1 MPPPVAG
8 LLLAAL
14 IVLGSVLHCSAS
26 ANNASSSTQNVQNK
40 RERLCR
46 TRDATLPPHLFAQH
60 TCALCYTF
68 MMPAAF
74 THKARPRGL
83 HLNGVL
89 KLLPMGANETVFAD
103 AGDANNPLLSTF
115 SSDLAKKKWLECCD
129 NARLCCDEM
138 LANTNETP
146 SQGWCPR
153 TWDGWLCWGD
163 SPPLKEQFA
172 SCPTFIALTSEPP
185 SCMQAS
191 KICLEDGTWYR
202 LDAGDGNVEWTNYST
217 CSTVQ
222 GHQNR
227 AYISV
232 SSFGVS
238 VIALVPALIIF
249 SIYRQLRV
257 PRVVLHRHLFTSL
270 LLNSI
275 AVIVFKGSFLIP
287 ATTQGSLISKDGL
300 FCKVLILVTKYFRV
314 SNYMWMFC
322 EGFYL
327 HRLIAA
333 AFVEETSLLIFY
345 LIGWGLP
352 VVVVATYFGAIILHE
367 PSLDVSEC
375 WSFPDYDW
383 VLYAPCLLSLAIN
396 FLFLVDIIRVL
407 WLKLRARHAQEPS
420 QYRKAVRATLVLI
433 PLFGLHLCFT
443 MYRPASGSC
452 IGLFL
457 RIYNVADYVL
467 DGLQGC
473 FVSLSFCYFSGEVQ
487 YLIKRSYQRF
497 VQRHRPNLGAAS
509 WVSADANH
517 HNNAN
522 SQTTMSLAEPVSANR
537 RATRLSA
544 SVVVER
550 NPKNDTLF

>member
-1 MPPPVAG
+1 MRDKGLFGSQREDENSFGIESTRGASSGVVGYGLTESEIGLENRSNSGKTRKLLSALLLGRDPEAAAAPEGGGGRMLACLHLGAGRHAGRVETLCGRAPSAPQRPLMPPPVAR

-14 IVLGSVLHCSAS
+14 IVLGTVLHCSAS

-74 THKARPRGL
+74 THKARPLGL

-138 LANTNETP
+138 LANTNEPP

-249 SIYRQLRV
+249 SIYRY
-257 PRVVLHRHLFTSL
+257 
-270 LLNSI
+270 SI
-275 AVIVFKGSFLIP
+275 DS
-287 ATTQGSLISKDGL
+287 
-300 FCKVLILVTKYFRV
+300 
-314 SNYMWMFC
+314 
-322 EGFYL
+322 
-327 HRLIAA
+327 
-333 AFVEETSLLIFY
+333 
-345 LIGWGLP
+345 
-352 VVVVATYFGAIILHE
+352 
-367 PSLDVSEC
+367 
-375 WSFPDYDW
+375 
-383 VLYAPCLLSLAIN
+383 APHS
-396 FLFLVDIIRVL
+396 
-407 WLKLRARHAQEPS
+407 
-420 QYRKAVRATLVLI
+420 
-433 PLFGLHLCFT
+433 
-443 MYRPASGSC
+443 
-452 IGLFL
+452 
-457 RIYNVADYVL
+457 
-467 DGLQGC
+467 
-473 FVSLSFCYFSGEVQ
+473 
-487 YLIKRSYQRF
+487 
-497 VQRHRPNLGAAS
+497 
-509 WVSADANH
+509 
-517 HNNAN
+517 
-522 SQTTMSLAEPVSANR
+522 
-537 RATRLSA
+537 
-544 SVVVER
+544 
-550 NPKNDTLF
+550 